1 MFLFTEDSDIANYA
15 DDNSIY
21 ACEKNM
27 DLAISKIEND
37 SKILLNWVRN
47 NALKAN
53 PEKFHL
59 IMSNDD
65 ETLSLK
71 IDTFEIFNSKSKK
84 LLGIVIDNNLS
95 FKEHVTGLCKKAS
108 QKLHAL
114 ARVTGYMDL
123 EKRRIIMKAFIIS
136 QFGYCP
142 LVWMFHSRTLNNRIN
157 KIHERALR
165 LVYKDNDISFSD
177 LLLRDD
183 SVTIHERN
191 IQTLATELFKVV
203 NGLAPNILKDTFP
216 LKDSSMYS
224 SNFPFKTR
232 NVRTVNYGTET
243 LAYLGPKIWAIVPNE
258 IKAATNLIEFKNKIK
273 RWKAVNC
280 PCRLCKIY
288 IAGVGF
294 MNIKN

>member
-1 MFLFTEDSDIANYA
+1 
-15 DDNSIY
+15 
-21 ACEKNM
+21 
-27 DLAISKIEND
+27 
-37 SKILLNWVRN
+37 
-47 NALKAN
+47 
-53 PEKFHL
+53 
-59 IMSNDD
+59 
-65 ETLSLK
+65 
-71 IDTFEIFNSKSKK
+71 
-84 LLGIVIDNNLS
+84 
-95 FKEHVTGLCKKAS
+95 
-108 QKLHAL
+108 
-114 ARVTGYMDL
+114 
-123 EKRRIIMKAFIIS
+123 MKAFIIS

-183 SVTIHERN
+183 SVTIYERN
-191 IQTLATELFKVV
+191 LQALAIELFKVV

-232 NVRTVNYGTET
+232 NVRIVNYGTET
-243 LAYLGPKIWAIVPNE
+243 LAYLGPKIWEMVPNE

-294 MNIKN
+294 MNIQN